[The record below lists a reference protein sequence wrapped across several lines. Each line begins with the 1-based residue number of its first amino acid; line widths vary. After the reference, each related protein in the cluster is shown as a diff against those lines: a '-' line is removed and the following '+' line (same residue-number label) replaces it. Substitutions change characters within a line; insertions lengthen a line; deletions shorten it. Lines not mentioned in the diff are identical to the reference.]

1 MYVPVA
7 YLFSGKLVFCLKLD
21 GMLIDHFSFWF
32 DVDCR
37 NHEGNNCD
45 LPVFAL
51 QHHWHVTVKTNVYPR
66 KSLY

>member
-51 QHHWHVTVKTNVYPR
+51 QHH
-66 KSLY
+66 